1 MIGTLRRTDTA
12 HSLASDAL
20 REKAARDG
28 EAPAEYGLV
37 YAFGRI
43 ARINRDAKWLYLLG
57 CLGAAIGGMVFPV
70 FGIIYG
76 AFSDFVCMWRGDE
89 VC

>member
-57 CLGAAIGGMVFPV
+57 CLGAAIAGMVFPV

-76 AFSDFVCMWRGDE
+76 AFYDFVGMWRGDE